1 MLLLGSIK
9 LLERGEPDVFVSV
22 VSAGVLVNFIGSGVG
37 LSVVSGVDKD
47 LTSNNKIIERNFKIF
62 KLSTAKNFQFEPS
75 F

>member
-1 MLLLGSIK
+1 M
-9 LLERGEPDVFVSV
+9 LERGEPDVFVSV

-47 LTSNNKIIERNFKIF
+47 LTSNNKIMERNFKIF

>member
-1 MLLLGSIK
+1 LLLLGSIK

>member
-1 MLLLGSIK
+1 M
-9 LLERGEPDVFVSV
+9 
-22 VSAGVLVNFIGSGVG
+22 NFIGSGVG